1 MSKVFHPAELFDLSG
16 KRAAIIGGTGVLGG
30 RFVRCLARAGA
41 EVAILGRSAE
51 RGEAMAKAVKGEG
64 GSAFFSAV
72 DVTKRINLISVADEL
87 AAIGGIDILVNAS
100 GVNSTTP
107 FPEVSDDEWDQ
118 LLDVNLGSVF
128 RACQV
133 FAPQMRNRQGGASII
148 NISSSAAS
156 PPVSRV
162 LAYGVAKAGVDNI
175 SQYLAREF
183 AEDGIRVNA
192 IVPGF
197 FPAEQNRAIL
207 TGERVASII
216 GHTPMRR
223 LGQPNEL
230 DGVLLW
236 LASSRASSFVTGALI
251 RVDGGFS
258 AMTI

>member
-1 MSKVFHPAELFDLSG
+1 MSGVSSPAELFDLSG
-16 KRAAIIGGTGVLGG
+16 KRAAVIGGTGVLGG
-30 RFVRCLARAGA
+30 RFVRCLVAAGA
-41 EVAILGRSAE
+41 EVAVLGRSAE
-51 RGEAMAKAVKGEG
+51 RGEAVANAVVEEG
-64 GSAFFSAV
+64 GRAFFSAV
-72 DVTKRINLISVADEL
+72 DVTKRDNLNAVADKL
-87 AAIGGIDILVNAS
+87 AAMGGIDILVNAS

-107 FPEVSDDEWDQ
+107 FPEVSDDEWDH

-148 NISSSAAS
+148 NISSTAAS

-192 IVPGF
+192 IIPGF

-207 TGERVASII
+207 TRERVDSII

-223 LGQPNEL
+223 LGVPEEL
-230 DGVLLW
+230 DGVLIW